1 MMPPNV
7 SFVVPSDGGIAT
19 EGTVEIHGHSLHIL
33 DNNALSL
40 MEQSSGRMI
49 DCPTKMETYDE
60 GDLTS
65 DQPGSFQVRCVL
77 TIDVSLLPNGSYALK
92 LNLLPGSHSSCF
104 EVRDS

>member
-7 SFVVPSDGGIAT
+7 SFVVPSHGGVAT

-33 DNNALSL
+33 DDDALNL
-40 MEQSSGRMI
+40 MEQPSGRKV
-49 DCPTKMETYDE
+49 DCPTKMETFDE

-77 TIDVSLLPNGSYALK
+77 TIDVSLLPNGSYALQ
-92 LNLLPGSHSSCF
+92 LNLLSGIHSSGF
-104 EVRDS
+104 EVRHT